1 MGLFGTK
8 NAKTITDTEFSWKD
22 NKIKITDTYVQSSGL
37 INVVRVPKK
46 HIETVA
52 YEIKTG
58 KVSMSVDIN
67 LIGKG
72 VVLGT
77 IAVGIDLKEEVQ
89 DWLLKNLD
97 LI

>member
-1 MGLFGTK
+1 MGLFGSKT
-8 NAKTITDTEFSWKD
+8 AKIVTDTEFSWKD
-22 NKIKITDTYVQSSGL
+22 NKIKITDFYVESSGL
-37 INVVRVPKK
+37 INIVRVPKK
-46 HIETVA
+46 HIETVT

-77 IAVGIDLKEEVQ
+77 IAVGIDLKDEVQ

-97 LI
+97 LV

>member
-1 MGLFGTK
+1 MGLFGAKNTK
-8 NAKTITDTEFSWKD
+8 MITDTEFSWKD
-22 NKIKITDTYVQSSGL
+22 NVIKITDTYVESSGL
-37 INVVRVPKK
+37 INIVRVPKK

-58 KVSMSVDIN
+58 KVSMSVDLH

-77 IAVGIDLKEEVQ
+77 IAVGIDLKDEIQ

-97 LI
+97 LL

>member
-8 NAKTITDTEFSWKD
+8 NAKTVTNTEFSWKD
-22 NKIKITDTYVQSSGL
+22 NKIKITDTYVESSGL
-37 INVVRVPKK
+37 INFVRVPKK
-46 HIETVA
+46 HIETVT

-97 LI
+97 LV

>member
-22 NKIKITDTYVQSSGL
+22 NKIKITDTYVESSGL
-37 INVVRVPKK
+37 INFVRVPKK
-46 HIETVA
+46 HIETVT

>member
-8 NAKTITDTEFSWKD
+8 NAKIVTDTEFSWKD
-22 NKIKITDTYVQSSGL
+22 NKIKITDTYVESSGL
-37 INVVRVPKK
+37 INFVRVPKK

-97 LI
+97 LV

>member
-1 MGLFGTK
+1 MGLFSSK
-8 NAKTITDTEFSWKD
+8 NPKTITDTEFLWKD
-22 NKIKITDTYVQSSGL
+22 NAIKITDTYVETSGL
-37 INVVRVPKK
+37 INFVRVPKK
-46 HIETVA
+46 HIETVT

-58 KVSMSVDIN
+58 KVSVSVDIN

-97 LI
+97 LV

>member
-22 NKIKITDTYVQSSGL
+22 IKIKITDTYVESSGL
-37 INVVRVPKK
+37 INFVRVPKK
-46 HIETVA
+46 HIETVT

-67 LIGKG
+67 LVGKG

>member
-8 NAKTITDTEFSWKD
+8 NAKTVTDTEFSWKD
-22 NKIKITDTYVQSSGL
+22 NKIKITDTYVESSGL
-37 INVVRVPKK
+37 INFVRVPKK

-97 LI
+97 LV

>member
-22 NKIKITDTYVQSSGL
+22 NKIKITDTYVESSGL

-46 HIETVA
+46 HIETVT

-58 KVSMSVDIN
+58 KVSISVDIN

-77 IAVGIDLKEEVQ
+77 IAVGIDLKEEIQ
-89 DWLLKNLD
+89 DWLLKNLN
-97 LI
+97 LL

>member
-22 NKIKITDTYVQSSGL
+22 NKIKITDTYVESSGL
-37 INVVRVPKK
+37 INFVRVPKK
-46 HIETVA
+46 DIETVA

>member
-22 NKIKITDTYVQSSGL
+22 NKIKITDTYVESSGL

-46 HIETVA
+46 HIETVT

-58 KVSMSVDIN
+58 KVSISVDIN